1 MNQEFDSIII
11 NTKESEKEKKN
22 YKFVIYELHMY
33 INSGLRKEKKKKFF
47 IFIPY
52 RWDFS
57 HTHTHTTTC
66 FFSLTKEKTTI
77 RQSLIEIFPFFSMMI
92 DDWIIYNGWMIDRTN
107 HTHTL
112 LWTPRIGVYP
122 LYDTMDWMIV
132 SAEEKW

>member
-33 INSGLRKEKKKKFF
+33 INSGLRKEKKRSFSF
-47 IFIPY
+47 SFLIDEIF
-52 RWDFS
+52 
-57 HTHTHTTTC
+57 HTHIHTQLRV

-92 DDWIIYNGWMIDRTN
+92 DD
-107 HTHTL
+107 
-112 LWTPRIGVYP
+112 
-122 LYDTMDWMIV
+122 
-132 SAEEKW
+132 